1 MLTQYSCAKLMKV
14 KILPVF
20 ILILLVPVMSYGE
33 QEMGSLEI
41 YIKSTDGERADY
53 HGMALKIYQ
62 DNVKV
67 PFKTIES
74 LSGNPYKISLP
85 LGHVYKI
92 EDYVN
97 SMYATV
103 GYVTLQNGDEKLELN
118 VPNPGSIRFIAV
130 YNDGTTPIDN
140 ATVMVKSNDGT
151 YEYWTN
157 STTDYL
163 GDTVRFWLQ
172 PTVVDGDHYVAT
184 VSIGNDLSYSYFPI
198 IILPGVS
205 GDTKITTPWPALEP
219 PLVVSVYKSL
229 LEKVSKSDGEL
240 TVQLYDNSGNKI
252 GESKVNVMGEAYF
265 SNIKVGSYTF
275 MVIDPNDDKST
286 TWGST
291 RVILDGKQTAI
302 KIVKDQ
308 TNTKVLNVGQDTFL
322 FDTGIK
328 ASHIPSWVAKIS
340 NWATDGEITKQD
352 YVNVIK
358 YLYASG
364 IIK

>member
-1 MLTQYSCAKLMKV
+1 MMEV

-20 ILILLVPVMSYGE
+20 ILILLVPVISYGE
-33 QEMGSLEI
+33 QGMGSLEI

-62 DNVKV
+62 DNAKV

-85 LGHVYKI
+85 LGHTYKI
-92 EDYVN
+92 EDLVS
-97 SMYATV
+97 SMYASV
-103 GYVTLQNGDEKLELN
+103 GYVTLQNGDERLELT
-118 VPNPGSIRFIAV
+118 VPSPGSIRFIAV
-130 YNDGTTPIDN
+130 YNDGNTPINN

-163 GDTVRFWLQ
+163 GDTIRFWLQ
-172 PTVVDGDHYVAT
+172 PTIVDDDYYVTT
-184 VSIGNDLSYSYFPI
+184 VSIGNDLSYSYYPI
-198 IILPGVS
+198 SILPGVS
-205 GDTKITTPWPALEP
+205 RDIKITTPWPDVGP

-229 LEKVSKSDGEL
+229 LQKVSKSDGGFA
-240 TVQLYDNSGNKI
+240 VQLYDNNGNKI
-252 GESKVNVMGEAYF
+252 DESKVNVMGEAYF

-275 MVIDPNDDKST
+275 RVIELNDDKSM
-286 TWGST
+286 TWGSSD
-291 RVILDGKQTAI
+291 VILDGKQTAI

-308 TNTKVLNVGQDTFL
+308 TDAKVSNVGQDAL
-322 FDTGIK
+322 LVDIGIK
-328 ASHIPSWVAKIS
+328 ADHIPSWVTKIT

-352 YVNVIK
+352 FANVIK
-358 YLYASG
+358 YLYTSG
-364 IIK
+364 IIR

>member
-1 MLTQYSCAKLMKV
+1 MES
-14 KILPVF
+14 KIILVF
-20 ILILLVPVMSYGE
+20 ILILLVPLTAYGD
-33 QEMGSLEI
+33 QGIGSLEI
-41 YIKSTDGERADY
+41 YIKSTGGERADY

-62 DNVKV
+62 DNAKI

-85 LGHVYKI
+85 LGHSYKI

-103 GYVTLQNGDEKLELN
+103 GYITLQNGDEKLELS
-118 VPNPGSIRFIAV
+118 VPIPGSIRFTAV
-130 YNDGTTPIDN
+130 YNDGNTPIDN
-140 ATVMVKSNDGT
+140 ATIMVKSNDGT

-163 GDTVRFWLQ
+163 GNTVRFWLQ
-172 PTVVDGDHYVAT
+172 PTIVDDDHYVAI
-184 VSIGNDLSYSYFPI
+184 VLLGNDLSYSYYPI
-198 IILPGVS
+198 SISPGVS
-205 GDTKITTPWPALEP
+205 QDVKITTPWPTTGP

-229 LEKVSKSDGEL
+229 LQKVSKSDGDL
-240 TVQLYDNSGNKI
+240 VVQLCDKSGNKI
-252 GESKVNVMGEAYF
+252 AESKVNVMGQAYF
-265 SNIKVGSYTF
+265 SNIKVGNYSF
-275 MVIDPNDDKST
+275 RVIDLTYDKNT

-291 RVILDGKQTAI
+291 NMMLDGKQTEI

-308 TNTKVLNVGQDTFL
+308 TSAKVSNILQDAHL
-322 FDTGIK
+322 LDIGVK
-328 ASHIPSWVAKIS
+328 DSHIPSWVVKIS
-340 NWATDGEITKQD
+340 NWVTDGQLTKQD
-352 YVNVIK
+352 FVNVVN